1 MNTNDKYICEVH
13 RLCDTKLVRQNSWKD
28 VKQDEFVNRYVSG
41 IISSSF
47 EYARALDA
55 HLDRLE
61 EARRKISGLLGDD
74 SVFPS
79 FVGYQHERGDI
90 ADGISQPFQF
100 YPKNIN
106 FR

>member
-1 MNTNDKYICEVH
+1 MNNSDKYIREIH

-28 VKQDEFVNRYVSG
+28 VKQDEFVNRHVSG

-47 EYARALDA
+47 DYARALDA

-74 SVFPS
+74 SVFPI

-90 ADGISQPFQF
+90 AGGISQPFQF

-106 FR
+106 SR